1 MATVIA
7 QNLPVS
13 VQFREQ
19 YVSQGLNAKQVA
31 FARGIVRGG
40 YFVPSTNVAG
50 DRVLIKIDPI
60 TGDTVINAYG
70 LSTLTGSD
78 PYAVTY
84 RTDANVEITI
94 AANGSRPLHFIYFEG
109 GYAPLTNTNAKIV
122 DYTEAEFEAG
132 TADANGGVLIGVVR
146 ANAAAGSLIASEN
159 VMTAGMSNTLR
170 KPFKRHFVT
179 DFAGAHGYQPVRE
192 RVLSQMNFGYS
203 TGLLI
208 NYTQTTAFTDA
219 LSKLEF
225 TAVDTPIGNGALRF
239 APVGADLAA
248 SRAPT
253 FYGDRFLIPSSTTLP
268 RKIRM
273 EIVYRTS
280 DPFVAQANAYAY
292 LAMTKVDDVLSSIV
306 NPMIAPNIDFPA
318 LKSTN
323 WALYVTEF
331 DIPQD
336 GGGSVTFASAF
347 PTIYL
352 YLSSGWIEIASVT
365 CIGFEESGIPSEVYR
380 ADGLAAAPVSYGN
393 LATAPHQNREQT
405 QLNTVG
411 LRVTH
416 PFSTASGWTLRGAAS
431 QKDSGSNTN
440 AFYIAPNQDA
450 ATSHL
455 YIGAAS
461 VTDLKT
467 PVAEDRF
474 SNVTIYGDAQ
484 GTAAAYAVRLT
495 NTPLRVDEIRPNA
508 GYGANAKRIDLR
520 DADGNNNDL
529 PPPFISSAGTAG
541 ATGILIYNSGT
552 SNWGIDGVVG
562 NYINIG
568 SISTG
573 AVNNPQVV
581 FAANFANT
589 YYIPTA
595 VYRSAGAGSRDYFV
609 HVASTSIGG
618 VNFLVRENGTAVP
631 VPVNGDRIY
640 FTCIGRLA

>member
-1 MATVIA
+1 MSTVIA
-7 QNLPVS
+7 QNLSVS

-70 LSTLTGSD
+70 LSTLTGND

-84 RTDANVEITI
+84 RSDVDVEITI
-94 AANGSRPLHFIYFEG
+94 TANAGRPLHFIYFEG
-109 GYAPLTNTNAKIV
+109 GYSPLTTTNAKIV

-146 ANAAAGSLIASEN
+146 ANAAAGSLITAAN
-159 VMTAGMSNTLR
+159 VMTAGMTNTLR
-170 KPFKRHFVT
+170 MPFKRHFVT
-179 DFAGAHGYQPVRE
+179 DFAGAQGYQPVRE

-203 TGLLI
+203 TGLLL
-208 NYTQTTAFTDA
+208 NYIQATAFTDA

-239 APVGADLAA
+239 EPVGADLAA
-248 SRAPT
+248 GRAPT
-253 FYGDRFLIPSSTTLP
+253 FFGDRFLIPSSTTLP
-268 RKIRM
+268 RKVRM

-280 DPFVAQANAYAY
+280 DPFAAQANAYTY

-323 WALYVTEF
+323 WSLYVTEF

-336 GGGSVTFASAF
+336 GGGAVTFGSVF

-365 CIGFEESGIPSEVYR
+365 CIGFEECGIPSEVYR
-380 ADGLAAAPVSYGN
+380 ADGLAVAPVSYGN

-416 PFSTASGWTLRGAAS
+416 PLSTASGWTLRGAAS
-431 QKDSGSNTN
+431 QKDSGSNVN

-467 PVAEDRF
+467 AVAEDRF
-474 SNVTIYGDAQ
+474 SSVTIYGDAQ
-484 GTAAAYAVRLT
+484 GTAAGYAVKLT

-541 ATGILIYNSGT
+541 ATGVIEYNGGT
-552 SNWGIDGVVG
+552 SSWGIV
-562 NYINIG
+562 
-568 SISTG
+568 G
-573 AVNNPQVV
+573 AVTNYVNVASVATPATYQPRIV
-581 FAANFANT
+581 FSQAFADN
-589 YYIPTA
+589 YYIPMA
-595 VYRSAGAGSRDYFV
+595 IFESAASATKDYFV
-609 HVASTSIGG
+609 QLENKSTTQVEFI
-618 VNFLVRENGTAVP
+618 LRETGTALAVP
-631 VPVNGDRIY
+631 SNGDKIY